1 MIIEL
6 LTPERIRP
14 LFHNTYY
21 HRGVAYYQEDRV
33 HDLDIE
39 IKTNSEII
47 TACVEGEGGNHYQ
60 VVIELNG
67 KAEIVNIKSKCTCP
81 IGNNCKHTVA
91 TLLTAIEDYEFMISE
106 PEDDDHDDFAEQFLW
121 QTAPSQNSPIDAW
134 LKDLKSIIKEEKQPV
149 KPIFDE
155 SYSLRYIFYCTS
167 YSNSELHLKTQL
179 VRNLKAGG
187 LGASKDFSST
197 SDSHQRHLYPI
208 DKDLI
213 IKIEIAKAHLNG
225 YYTYNDSFKGPL
237 LETYLPE
244 ILSTQR
250 CHWAAP
256 NPITLN
262 FAEPKTAEVSWRT
275 DDKGIQHLTFQF
287 SEGDPLDYQIFIIDQ
302 AWYINK
308 KTGQMGLFKTNL
320 DLRLLKML
328 LSAPKLPPQAAEK
341 LVNVL
346 DESYKFDLVTRPKLL
361 TTDTI
366 ETISPRVRLK
376 LYQAPL
382 VKNGFDEKGWKV
394 HQVNKPLAA
403 LMFDYKGNEIHWHDK
418 RETLSLANDKVVTLV
433 KRNKKIENRAYET
446 LNNHGATLIEKVYD
460 YNQFKQNKD
469 WLNQFILETSQC
481 DPLNFSYRVLPE
493 LQKQGWDIEISP
505 DYPYQIINEEIN
517 EWYSTIEEEKGT
529 YNWFNLELGIIIG
542 EEKINLLPVLQQI
555 LKKLQNTKHNI
566 QQSSEPILARLPNG
580 RFIPLPAERI
590 QRILNVLIELYD
602 GNSLSEDDL
611 LRLSKLHAA
620 RLLELE
626 ATTGAAKLRWFGGE
640 KLKTLAEK
648 LTQFKKIEDV
658 AIPKEFNGE
667 LRPYQAEGVN
677 WLQFLR
683 EYEFGGILADDMG
696 LGKTIQ
702 TLCHLAIEKSSGR
715 CQKPSLI
722 VAPTSLMFNWQSEA
736 QRFVPHLKILIL
748 HGSQRKSFFEKIS
761 DYDLVFTT
769 YPLLKQDKDILLHQE
784 FYFLIL
790 DEAQSI
796 KNAKSLATQIV
807 QQIKAQHRLCLTGT
821 PLENHLGELWSL
833 FHFMMPGLLGDEKKF
848 NSLFRNPIEKQNNQE
863 RRLHL
868 NRRIAPFLL
877 RRTKS
882 EVIKELPEKINILQ
896 QLEIEGEQRDLY
908 EMIRVTLQK
917 KIKDEIAKLG
927 FARSQIVILDALL
940 KLRQICCDPR
950 LLKTESLKSTTIKSA
965 KLELLMTF
973 LPELI
978 EEGRRIL
985 LFSQFTEMLKLIE
998 IELQSQKIPYV
1009 QLTGQTKDRA
1019 TPVKQFQEGKVPLFL
1034 ISLKAGGTGLN
1045 LTAADTVIHYDPWW
1059 NPAVEDQATDRAHR
1073 IGQNKAVFVY
1083 KLVTKGTVEEKILE
1097 MQQNKR
1103 ALMEGLFS
1111 ETENNTSHFTEKHL
1125 QELFEPL
1132 Q

>member
-1 MIIEL
+1 MLIEL
-6 LTPERIRP
+6 LTPEKVRP
-14 LFHNTYY
+14 HFNNTYY
-21 HRGVAYYQEDRV
+21 HRGVGYYQEDRV
-33 HDLDIE
+33 HDLNIE
-39 IKTNSEII
+39 VEKNSEII

-60 VVIELNG
+60 VIIELSG
-67 KAEIVNIKSKCTCP
+67 EPDKIYFQSKCTCP
-81 IGNNCKHTVA
+81 IGNKCKHTVA
-91 TLLTAIEDYEFMISE
+91 TLLTAIEEHEFMPDE
-106 PEDDDHDDFAEQFLW
+106 ADDDNIFERSKAL
-121 QTAPSQNSPIDAW
+121 PQNSQIDSW
-134 LKDLKSIIKEEKQPV
+134 LNNLKSIIKEEKQPI
-149 KPIFDE
+149 KPVIDE
-155 SYSLRYIFYCTS
+155 TYSLRYIFYNSNYS
-167 YSNSELHLKTQL
+167 YNNSELNLKLQL
-179 VRNLKAGG
+179 VRQLKSGG
-187 LGASKDFSST
+187 LGAPKDFSST
-197 SDSHQRHLYPI
+197 ADSHQRHLYPI

-213 IKIEIAKAHLNG
+213 IKIQIAKAHLNG
-225 YYTYNDSFKGPL
+225 YYSYNDSFKGPL
-237 LETYLPE
+237 LEKYLPE

-256 NPITLN
+256 NPIILN
-262 FAEPKTAEVSWRT
+262 LAESKTAEVSWQT
-275 DDKGIQHLTFQF
+275 DDKGTQELVFQF
-287 SEGDPLDYQIFIIDQ
+287 SEGTPSDYQIVIIDKP
-302 AWYINK
+302 WYINK
-308 KTGQMGLFKTNL
+308 KTGQMGLFNTHL

-328 LSAPKLPPQAAEK
+328 LSAPKLPPNAAEK

-361 TTDTI
+361 TTNSL
-366 ETISPRVRLK
+366 ETVTPRVRLK

-382 VKNGFDEKGWKV
+382 FKNGFDKSTWKTM
-394 HQVNKPLAA
+394 QINKPLAA
-403 LMFDYKGNEIHWHDK
+403 LTFDYNNGNEIQWHDS
-418 RETLSLANDKVVTLV
+418 RETLNLVNDKVVNII

-446 LNNHGATLIEKVYD
+446 LINHGTVPLEKLSEYT
-460 YNQFKQNKD
+460 QFKQNKE
-469 WLNQFILETSQC
+469 WLKEFILETLYC

-493 LQKQGWDIEISP
+493 LQRQGWEIEISP
-505 DYPYQIINEEIN
+505 DYPYQIIKEEID

-529 YNWFNLELGIIIG
+529 YNWFNLELGIILG
-542 EEKINLLPVLQQI
+542 EEKINLLPVLQQL
-555 LKKLQNTKHNI
+555 LKKLQNTKNNLEL
-566 QQSSEPILARLPNG
+566 SSEPILAELPNG

-602 GNSLSEDDL
+602 GNSLTEDDL

-626 ATTGAAKLRWFGGE
+626 AATGAAKLRWYGGE

-648 LTQFKKIEDV
+648 LTQFKKIEEV
-658 AIPKEFNGE
+658 AIPKEFKGE
-667 LRPYQAEGVN
+667 LRPYQAEGLN

-722 VAPTSLMFNWQSEA
+722 IAPTSLMFNWYSEA
-736 QRFVPHLKILIL
+736 QRFVPHLKVLIL
-748 HGSQRKSFFEKIS
+748 HGTQRKSFFEKIS
-761 DYDLVFTT
+761 DYDLIFTT
-769 YPLLKQDKDILLHQE
+769 YPLLKQDKEILLKQE

-848 NSLFRNPIEKQNNQE
+848 NLLFRKPIEKDNNQE

-950 LLKTESLKSTTIKSA
+950 LLKTESLKSSTIKSA
-965 KLELLMTF
+965 KLELLMTL

-998 IELQSQKIPYV
+998 TELKSQKIPYV

-1019 TPVKQFQEGKVPLFL
+1019 TPVKQFQEGEVPLFL

-1073 IGQNKAVFVY
+1073 IGQNKVVFVY

-1111 ETENNTSHFTEKHL
+1111 ETENNVSHLTEKHL

-1132 Q
+1132 K